1 MTDNRQ
7 KTCWVSNG
15 KSAWRQLN
23 FHLLLL
29 FFAFLI
35 SGCNSTSTEQYV
47 NPNLGIQLE
56 KSDNWKVEYIER
68 NGSIIVR
75 ANKGILRKESVRIEI
90 LGNSCLSNSLFDN
103 STLERDIERIRNLY
117 SLDSV
122 GIIQEPIKVEAEE
135 YKVIKAIIEIPT
147 NAMIDDTNRIQVRN
161 RGLDSMQT
169 IDLYAISDRGYLIRA
184 YIYEG
189 DDETLNRRAQE
200 IVSSIR
206 STCLTEP

>member
-1 MTDNRQ
+1 MIDNRQ
-7 KTCWVSNG
+7 KTYWVPNG

-35 SGCNSTSTEQYV
+35 SGCKPTSTEQYV
-47 NPNLGIQLE
+47 NPNLGVQLE
-56 KSDNWKVEYIER
+56 ISDNWKEEYNER
-68 NGSIIVR
+68 NGSIIVK
-75 ANKGILRKESVRIEI
+75 ANKGFLRKESVRIEI

-122 GIIQEPIKVEAEE
+122 GIKQEPIKVESEE

-147 NAMIDDTNRIQVRN
+147 NSMMHDTNRIQVRN
-161 RGLDSMQT
+161 RGLDIMQT
-169 IDLYAISDRGYLIRA
+169 IDMYAISDRGYLIRA

-189 DDETLNRRAQE
+189 DDETLNKRAQE

>member
-1 MTDNRQ
+1 MTDYQQ
-7 KTCWVSNG
+7 KTYLVSNS
-15 KSAWRQLN
+15 KNTWRQFSFN
-23 FHLLLL
+23 LLLL
-29 FFAFLI
+29 FIAFLL
-35 SGCNSTSTEQYV
+35 SGCNSTSMEQYV
-47 NPNLGIQLE
+47 NPNLGVQLH
-56 KSDNWKVEYIER
+56 KTDNWKVEYIER

-90 LGNSCLSNSLFDN
+90 VGNSCLSNSLFDN

-117 SLDSV
+117 SLNSV

-135 YKVIKAIIEIPT
+135 YSVIKAIIEIPT
-147 NAMIDDTNRIQVRN
+147 NAMIDDTNRIQVGN

-169 IDLYAISDRGYLIRA
+169 IDIYAISDRGYLIRA

-189 DDETLNRRAQE
+189 DDAILNKRAQE